1 MTAKLSTHVLDTY
14 HGGPGAGI
22 AWRLETPTASG
33 DSGVSSSWTQM
44 AEGVT
49 NADGRTDGPLL
60 EGAALQT
67 GTYRITFQIG
77 AYFRG
82 RGLDLPE
89 PPFLDVV
96 VVQVSLQA
104 GEAYHVP
111 LLTTPW
117 SYSTYRGS

>member
-22 AWRLETPTASG
+22 AWTLETQAAAGAWSLL
-33 DSGVSSSWTQM
+33 

-49 NADGRTDGPLL
+49 NADGRTDAPLL
-60 EGAALQT
+60 EGAALKT
-67 GTYRITFQIG
+67 GVYRITFQFG
-77 AYFRG
+77 AYFAG
-82 RGLDLPE
+82 RGLELPE
-89 PPFLDVV
+89 PPFLDAV

-111 LLTTPW
+111 LLTSPW